1 MMHEDV
7 MARDMDTIR
16 RHGRRAELARRI
28 ALARE
33 PLVEDVRSPSRRLL
47 LGELGYLLEPVR
59 RRFRT
64 LDITPARHPQTV
76 MLLPGF
82 ATHPLRMRYFAQRL
96 EQAGHTVKR
105 WGMGMNWGATPERF
119 ERAEQRLLQLHAR
132 AGQPVVLV
140 GWSLGGLF
148 ARELAKRHPH
158 AVGKVVTMGTPFSG
172 SMRANNAWRAYQAIA
187 GYPVDRPPIDTNMA
201 QKPPV
206 ETVALWSAR
215 DGVVS
220 PRCACGRPGERDRA
234 RRLRCTHMGFIFS
247 PEAIETVCA
256 ELDFSPA
263 V

>member
-1 MMHEDV
+1 MTGDAISPSAAHS
-7 MARDMDTIR
+7 
-16 RHGRRAELARRI
+16 RRAELARRI

-33 PLVEDVRSPSRRLL
+33 PLTEQVRAPSRKLL
-47 LGELGYLLEPVR
+47 LGEMSWLLEPVR

-64 LDITPARHPQTV
+64 FVINRAAHAKTA

-82 ATHPLRMRYFAQRL
+82 ATHPVRMRYFAQAL
-96 EQAGHTVKR
+96 EQAGHTVKH
-105 WGMGMNWGATPERF
+105 WGMGMNWGAHPENLAHV
-119 ERAEQRLLQLHAR
+119 ERRLLQLHGR
-132 AGQPVVLV
+132 TGEQIVLV

-148 ARELAKRHPH
+148 ARELAKRQPQ
-158 AVGKVVTMGTPFSG
+158 AVSKVITMGTPFSG

-187 GYPVDRPPIDTNMA
+187 GYSVDQPPIETDMA

-220 PRCACGRPGERDRA
+220 PRSASGRPGERDRT

-247 PEAIETVCA
+247 QEAIEAVLS
-256 ELDFSPA
+256 ELDFPSPI
-263 V
+263 

>member
-1 MMHEDV
+1 
-7 MARDMDTIR
+7 MATPADDTLLTGR
-16 RHGRRAELARRI
+16 RRAELARRI

-33 PLVEDVRSPSRRLL
+33 PCVEEVRGPSRRLL
-47 LGELGYLLEPVR
+47 LGELAYLLEPVR

-64 LDITPARHPQTV
+64 FDIQPARHPQTV

-82 ATHPLRMRYFAQRL
+82 ATHPLRMRYFAQAL

-105 WGMGMNWGATPERF
+105 WGMGMNWGAHPENLA
-119 ERAEQRLLQLHAR
+119 RAEQRLLQLHAR
-132 AGQPVVLV
+132 TGQPVVLV

-158 AVGKVVTMGTPFSG
+158 AVGKVITMGTPFSG

-187 GYPVDRPPIDTNMA
+187 GYSVDRPPIATNMA
-201 QKPPV
+201 EKPPV

-215 DGVVS
+215 DGVIS

-234 RRLRCTHMGFIFS
+234 HRLRCTHMGFIYS
-247 PEAIETVCA
+247 PEAIAAVLS
-256 ELDFSPA
+256 ELDFPPS